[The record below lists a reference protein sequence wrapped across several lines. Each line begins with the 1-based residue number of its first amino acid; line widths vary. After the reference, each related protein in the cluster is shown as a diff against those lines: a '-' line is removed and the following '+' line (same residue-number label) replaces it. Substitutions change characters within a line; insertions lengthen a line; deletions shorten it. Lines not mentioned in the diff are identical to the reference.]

1 MGVPRRRIDDRLRDL
16 CAKALVSSDGE
27 LKDFREEFL
36 ALLRE
41 KLERLEKHAA
51 RFLLNGQRLEPERRS
66 TDVKEEQPKSYHTLK
81 KGA

>member
-27 LKDFREEFL
+27 LKDFREGFL

-51 RFLLNGQRLEPERRS
+51 KVWLNGERLEPERRS
-66 TDVKEEQPKSYHTLK
+66 TEVEEEPQKADQTLK
-81 KGA
+81 KSA